1 MIGRPL
7 TAMCLVLLLAVPG
20 VAMAAPVIYELPEE
34 RSELRPG
41 PGVDVVQGNCVS
53 CHSADY
59 ITTQPPRVGE
69 LFWRT
74 EVTKMIKLYH
84 APIAEAD
91 VGAIVEYLE
100 RTH

>member
-7 TAMCLVLLLAVPG
+7 TATFLVLLLAVPG
-20 VAMAAPVIYELPEE
+20 AAMAAAVVYELPEE
-34 RSELRPG
+34 RSELKPG

-59 ITTQPPRVGE
+59 ITTQPPRAGG

-74 EVTKMIKLYH
+74 EVTKMIRLYH
-84 APIAEAD
+84 APIEESD
-91 VGAIVEYLE
+91 VEAIVEYLE